1 MLQENLSNII
11 LKFPYI
17 YMERKFLLRY
27 IQQFCQQHSSP
38 ESLAIHIQNSLHILT
53 TSFPRLETSLRFN
66 LFFYTLFSLRQ
77 RFTGFHRHRSFRPLV
92 FLHTSGIHAS
102 TRLCVSSMWPMDGDR
117 AAIHSVWSR
126 DRDIFPDSILSVLH
140 RPSWLKQK
148 ERKNDLI
155 HRNRNFREV
164 KGIDGNFVREKMG

>member
-1 MLQENLSNII
+1 MICNYI
-11 LKFPYI
+11 LKKKKKEDVTRKSFKHHSEIPIYI

-92 FLHTSGIHAS
+92 FLHTSGIHTS

-117 AAIHSVWSR
+117 AAIHSV
-126 DRDIFPDSILSVLH
+126 
-140 RPSWLKQK
+140 
-148 ERKNDLI
+148 
-155 HRNRNFREV
+155 
-164 KGIDGNFVREKMG
+164 

>member
-1 MLQENLSNII
+1 MICNYI
-11 LKFPYI
+11 LKKKKKEDVTRKSFKHHSEIPIYI

-77 RFTGFHRHRSFRPLV
+77 RFTGFYRHRSFRPLV

-117 AAIHSVWSR
+117 AAIHSV
-126 DRDIFPDSILSVLH
+126 
-140 RPSWLKQK
+140 
-148 ERKNDLI
+148 
-155 HRNRNFREV
+155 
-164 KGIDGNFVREKMG
+164 

>member
-1 MLQENLSNII
+1 MICNYI
-11 LKFPYI
+11 LKKKKKDVTRKSFKHHSEIPIYI
-17 YMERKFLLRY
+17 YGAKIPSAIYSTILPTTLLPG
-27 IQQFCQQHSSP
+27 IVGV
-38 ESLAIHIQNSLHILT
+38 HIQNSLHILT

-117 AAIHSVWSR
+117 AAIHSV
-126 DRDIFPDSILSVLH
+126 
-140 RPSWLKQK
+140 
-148 ERKNDLI
+148 
-155 HRNRNFREV
+155 
-164 KGIDGNFVREKMG
+164 